1 MSDEHEPTG
10 NGGLDDDLSL
20 PKATVQKLITEM
32 LPADIVCA
40 KDTRDLLI
48 DCCVEFIHLIASE
61 ANEICEKESK
71 KTIAAEHVI
80 SALKTLGFES
90 YLDEVQEVFKEHKK
104 LQKDRDKKS
113 SRLENSGMTEEE
125 LFRQQAQLFE
135 QSRAKF
141 QAQQHS

>member
-1 MSDEHEPTG
+1 
-10 NGGLDDDLSL
+10 
-20 PKATVQKLITEM
+20 
-32 LPADIVCA
+32 
-40 KDTRDLLI
+40 
-48 DCCVEFIHLIASE
+48 
-61 ANEICEKESK
+61 
-71 KTIAAEHVI
+71 
-80 SALKTLGFES
+80 LGCES

>member
-1 MSDEHEPTG
+1 MSDEHEAA
-10 NGGLDDDLSL
+10 GGIDDELSL

-71 KTIAAEHVI
+71 KTIAAEH
-80 SALKTLGFES
+80 ALGFES
-90 YLDEVQEVFKEHKK
+90 YLNEVQEVFKEHKK

-125 LFRQQAQLFE
+125 LLRQQELLFE
-135 QSRAKF
+135 QS
-141 QAQQHS
+141 